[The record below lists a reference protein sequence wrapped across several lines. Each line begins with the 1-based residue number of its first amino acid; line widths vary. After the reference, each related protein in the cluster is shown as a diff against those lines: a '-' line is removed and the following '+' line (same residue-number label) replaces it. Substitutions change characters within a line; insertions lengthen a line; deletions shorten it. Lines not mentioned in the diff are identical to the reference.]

1 MLTRLIQERGK
12 RLALTNLA
20 TFGGSFFTPVIVGKM
35 THTLGWHWTFYFVA
49 IFGGCCLPLVFFF
62 VPETGFPRTSFSTE
76 EAISVE
82 SLILEADVENGHKRS
97 KEGYENRGSSVE
109 NGEGQVTST
118 TSSTPH
124 PQEHIIQ
131 GEPATFKQR
140 LMPFNGRK
148 THESYFKLLLRPFPL
163 FAQPAILWAA
173 LIQGCMIGWT
183 VFIGVVLAA
192 IFLSPPLFFNEVQT
206 GYMYSGPFIGA
217 VLGFIVAGLL
227 ADWSAT
233 QMTKWNGG
241 TYEPEFRI
249 ILVIPQLI
257 IGCAGLYG
265 FGITA
270 SDASRYKWFPPEF
283 FFSCQVMGMVIGA
296 VASSV
301 YLTDAYSRLSDRV
314 HHKS

>member
-1 MLTRLIQERGK
+1 M
-12 RLALTNLA
+12 TN
-20 TFGGSFFTPVIVGKM
+20 TI
-35 THTLGWHWTFYFVA
+35 GWPWTFYFVA

-76 EAISVE
+76 EAISTE
-82 SLILEADVENGHKRS
+82 NLKLDSHVENGHEES
-97 KEGYENRGSSVE
+97 KEGDKDQGSSVE
-109 NGEGQVTST
+109 IGDGQIASPKN
-118 TSSTPH
+118 STPRR
-124 PQEHIIQ
+124 PEHIIR

-163 FAQPAILWAA
+163 FAQPAILWGA

-192 IFLSPPLFFNEVQT
+192 IFLSPPLFFNEIQT
-206 GYMYSGPFIGA
+206 GYMYSGPFVGA
-217 VLGFIVAGLL
+217 LLGFVVAGLL
-227 ADWSAT
+227 ADWSAK

-241 TYEPEFRI
+241 IYEPEFRI
-249 ILVIPQLI
+249 ILVIPQLV

-270 SDASRYKWFPPEF
+270 SDAAKYNWFPPEF

-301 YLTDAYSRLSDRV
+301 YLTDAYSTLFRDFEIYDS
-314 HHKS
+314 